1 MMKVSTNAAD
11 YALVTTL
18 YKQNVGLIKAA
29 LGGGGAA
36 G

>member
-18 YKQNVGLIKAA
+18 YKQNVDLLKSV
-29 LGGGGAA
+29 LGGGG
-36 G
+36 GG